1 MNFEPLY
8 ELKNRLENVAVV
20 GINLAKD
27 DFRLKR
33 AVEQV
38 KEYSTVAKVFKQIY
52 DMGNQLISTD
62 DEDKCDIFLD
72 LLALLDAVLCTQ
84 ATTYSGDKPQEI
96 NTIAKSKDFYKEL
109 HYSELSPLIYAFT
122 ENGGGRLFIIQDAID
137 NNSEIFDDF
146 RLKSYMIKGLSDKY
160 SEIVNLVTKQLKK
173 QRKEIIPLLKDGF
186 SPRGG
191 KEMLARLDIISHIA
205 KEDENDFYKYCIENG
220 SKEMKENAISEL
232 KYSQD
237 NIDYIL
243 DLIKTEKGTVKNKAY
258 ISLLWMNDSRAEKE
272 WDKFFKKKPFDN
284 IYSFQFANQQWAI
297 DYLNNFIGVYIEELK
312 NKTLKTAEERREVEN
327 EVAKICSVSFNK
339 EIDKKLDYYR
349 ELYPYNKYEVKRI
362 LSYYIVT
369 QSNKEVTDLIKE
381 LSKKYE
387 GEFLEQEFLIS
398 LLQNKPETTY
408 KNFSKFAG
416 VGKDKEEI
424 KKLFNSLFNDNDKRV
439 SKNKEEVKAREDF
452 RTLFNVILHIYYNE
466 EDKEYILNWQNIND
480 YSNTKIKLSGFDKKW
495 YDTIF
500 ELDNDHYESWNY
512 YSSYNSSIK
521 RLYNPD
527 IKGMKEKY
535 GKFYY
540 NIILS
545 RIPYSEDIEFLNKLE
560 WTDYKNF
567 IKGKIDIEKN
577 PSAFANRVRYVG
589 YVLQDTLMSES
600 DLIEQLEEI
609 MAINKK
615 NPKVPINLC
624 DRWLERLKS
633 GVKVKEL

>member
-52 DMGNQLISTD
+52 DMGSSLISTD
-62 DEDKCDIFLD
+62 DEDKCDLFLD

-84 ATTYSGDKPQEI
+84 ATTYSGDKPQQI
-96 NTIAKSKDFYKEL
+96 KTIAKNKDYYKEL
-109 HYSELSPLIYAFT
+109 HYSELSPLLYALT
-122 ENGGGRLFIIQDAID
+122 ETGSGRYEIIENIIE
-137 NNSEIFDDF
+137 NNSKLLNDF
-146 RLKSYMIKGLSDKY
+146 RVKNYMIHGLSDKY
-160 SEIVNLVTKQLKK
+160 SEISYIITEELKK
-173 QRKEIIPLLKDGF
+173 QGKEVIPLLKDGF
-186 SPRGG
+186 DPQG
-191 KEMLARLDIISHIA
+191 KRDMVLRFDIISTLC
-205 KEDENDFYKYCIENG
+205 KEEENDFYKYCIENG
-220 SKEMKENAISEL
+220 SKEIKEIAIEAL

-243 DLIKTEKGTVKNKAY
+243 DLTKTEKGRLKNKAFEALSY
-258 ISLLWMNDSRAEKE
+258 MNDDRAEKE
-272 WDKFFKKKPFDN
+272 WDKFFKKKPFEN
-284 IYSFQFANQQWAI
+284 ILYLQNTNQQWAI
-297 DYLNNFIGVYIEELK
+297 DYLTNYIEEYVKELK
-312 NKTLKTAEERREVEN
+312 
-327 EVAKICSVSFNK
+327 K
-339 EIDKKLDYYR
+339 EDKKKEVGVEVSSLCMMTFKRRTNKLLSLYK
-349 ELYPYNKYEVKRI
+349 ELYPYNRYEIKRI
-362 LSYYIVT
+362 LSYYIV
-369 QSNKEVTDLIKE
+369 SEVDKEIIDLVKE
-381 LSKKYE
+381 LSEKYE

-398 LLQNKPETTY
+398 LIKDKPETVY
-408 KNFSKFAG
+408 KNFSKYIG
-416 VGKDKEEI
+416 VGKSQKEI
-424 KKLFNSLFNDNDKRV
+424 KDLFSNFFLGKH
-439 SKNKEEVKAREDF
+439 SKTKETARIQEDF
-452 RTLFNVILHIYYNE
+452 RTVFNIIFHIEYKE
-466 EDKEYILNWQNIND
+466 ESKEYILYWQNIDD
-480 YSNTKIKLSGFDKKW
+480 YSVMEVKLSGFDKKW
-495 YDTIF
+495 YDIIF
-500 ELDNDHYESWNY
+500 ELDNDYYENWNS

-545 RIPYSEDIEFLNKLE
+545 RIPYGYDIEFLNKLE
-560 WTDYKNF
+560 WTDYKDF
-567 IKGKIDIEKN
+567 LKGKIDIEKN

-589 YVLQDTLMSES
+589 YILQDTLMSES

>member
-38 KEYSTVAKVFKQIY
+38 KEYSAVAKVFKQIY
-52 DMGNQLISTD
+52 DMGSSLISTD
-62 DEDKCDIFLD
+62 DEDKCDLFLD

-96 NTIAKSKDFYKEL
+96 KTIAKNKDYYKEL
-109 HYSELSPLIYAFT
+109 HYSELSPLLYALT
-122 ENGGGRLFIIQDAID
+122 ETGSGRCEIIENIIE
-137 NNSEIFDDF
+137 NNSKLLNDF
-146 RLKSYMIKGLSDKY
+146 RVKNYMIHGLSDKY
-160 SEIVNLVTKQLKK
+160 SEISYIITEELKK
-173 QRKEIIPLLKDGF
+173 QGKEVIPLLKDGF
-186 SPRGG
+186 DPQG
-191 KEMLARLDIISHIA
+191 KRDMVLRFDIISTLC
-205 KEDENDFYKYCIENG
+205 KEEENDFYKYCIENG
-220 SKEMKENAISEL
+220 SKEIKEIAIEAL

-243 DLIKTEKGTVKNKAY
+243 DLTKTEKGRLKNKAFEALSY
-258 ISLLWMNDSRAEKE
+258 MNDDRAEKE
-272 WDKFFKKKPFDN
+272 WDKFFKKKPFEN
-284 IYSFQFANQQWAI
+284 ILYLQNTNQQWAI
-297 DYLNNFIGVYIEELK
+297 DYLTNYIEEYVKELK
-312 NKTLKTAEERREVEN
+312 
-327 EVAKICSVSFNK
+327 K
-339 EIDKKLDYYR
+339 EDKKKEVGVEVSSLCMMTFKRRTNKLLSLYK
-349 ELYPYNKYEVKRI
+349 ELYPYNRYEIKRI
-362 LSYYIVT
+362 LSYYIV
-369 QSNKEVTDLIKE
+369 SEVDKEIIDLVKE
-381 LSKKYE
+381 LSEKYE

-398 LLQNKPETTY
+398 LIKDKPETVY
-408 KNFSKFAG
+408 KNFSKYIG
-416 VGKDKEEI
+416 VGKSQKEIKDLFSNFFLEKHSKTKETARIQENFRTVFNIIFHIEYKEE
-424 KKLFNSLFNDNDKRV
+424 S
-439 SKNKEEVKAREDF
+439 
-452 RTLFNVILHIYYNE
+452 
-466 EDKEYILNWQNIND
+466 KEYILYWQNIDD
-480 YSNTKIKLSGFDKKW
+480 YSVMEAKLSGFDKKW
-495 YDTIF
+495 YDIIF
-500 ELDNDHYESWNY
+500 ELDNDYYENWNS

-545 RIPYSEDIEFLNKLE
+545 RIPYGYDIEFLNKLE
-560 WTDYKNF
+560 WTDYKDF
-567 IKGKIDIEKN
+567 LKGKIDIEKN

-589 YVLQDTLMSES
+589 YILQDTLMSES

>member
-52 DMGNQLISTD
+52 DMGSSLISTD
-62 DEDKCDIFLD
+62 DEDKCDLFLD

-84 ATTYSGDKPQEI
+84 ATTYSGDKPQQI
-96 NTIAKSKDFYKEL
+96 KTIAKNKDYYKEL
-109 HYSELSPLIYAFT
+109 HYSELSPLLYALT
-122 ENGGGRLFIIQDAID
+122 ETGSGRCEIIENIIE
-137 NNSEIFDDF
+137 NNSKLLNDF
-146 RLKSYMIKGLSDKY
+146 RVKNYMIHGLSDKY
-160 SEIVNLVTKQLKK
+160 SEISYIITEELKK
-173 QRKEIIPLLKDGF
+173 QGKEVIPLLKDGF
-186 SPRGG
+186 DPQG
-191 KEMLARLDIISHIA
+191 KRDMVLRFDIISTLC
-205 KEDENDFYKYCIENG
+205 KEEENDFYKYCIENG
-220 SKEMKENAISEL
+220 SKEIKEIAIEAL

-243 DLIKTEKGTVKNKAY
+243 DLTKTEKGRLKNKAFEALSY
-258 ISLLWMNDSRAEKE
+258 MNDDRAEKE
-272 WDKFFKKKPFDN
+272 WDKFFKKKPFEN
-284 IYSFQFANQQWAI
+284 ILYLQNTNQQWAI
-297 DYLNNFIGVYIEELK
+297 DYLTNYIEEYVEKLK
-312 NKTLKTAEERREVEN
+312 EE
-327 EVAKICSVSFNK
+327 
-339 EIDKKLDYYR
+339 DKKKEVGVEVSSLCMMTFKRRTNKLLSLYK
-349 ELYPYNKYEVKRI
+349 ELYPYNRYEIKRI
-362 LSYYIVT
+362 LSYYIV
-369 QSNKEVTDLIKE
+369 SKVDKEIIDLVKE
-381 LSKKYE
+381 LSEKYE

-398 LLQNKPETTY
+398 LIKDKPETVY
-408 KNFSKFAG
+408 KNFSKYVG
-416 VGKDKEEI
+416 VGKSQKEI
-424 KKLFNSLFNDNDKRV
+424 KDLFSNFFLGKH
-439 SKNKEEVKAREDF
+439 SKTKETARIQEDF
-452 RTLFNVILHIYYNE
+452 RTVFNIIFHIEYKE
-466 EDKEYILNWQNIND
+466 ESKEYILYWQNIDD
-480 YSNTKIKLSGFDKKW
+480 YSVMEVKLSGFDKKW
-495 YDTIF
+495 YDIIF
-500 ELDNDHYESWNY
+500 ELDNDYYENWNS

-527 IKGMKEKY
+527 IKGLKERY
-535 GKFYY
+535 GEFYY
-540 NIILS
+540 NLVLS
-545 RIPYSEDIEFLNKLE
+545 RIPYNEDIEFLNKLG
-560 WTDYKNF
+560 WTDYKDF
-567 IKGKIDIEKN
+567 LKGKIDIEKN

>member
-27 DFRLKR
+27 DFRLQR
-33 AVEQV
+33 AVEQI

-52 DMGNQLISTD
+52 DMGQKLLSD

-84 ATTYSGDKPQEI
+84 ATTYSREKPQEI
-96 NTIAKSKDFYKEL
+96 KSIAKNKDFYKEL

-122 ENGGGRLFIIQDAID
+122 QEGGGRLNVIEDAID

-146 RLKSYMIKGLSDKY
+146 RLKSYMINGLSDKY
-160 SEIVNLVTKQLKK
+160 SEIVDKITRELRK

-186 SPRGG
+186 DPQG
-191 KEMLARLDIISHIA
+191 KREMLARLDIISHIG
-205 KEDENDFYKYCIENG
+205 KENENDFYKYCIENG
-220 SKEMKENAISEL
+220 SKEIKEFAIGAL

-243 DLIKTEKGTVKNKAY
+243 DLTKTEKGKLKNKVFEVLSY
-258 ISLLWMNDSRAEKE
+258 MNDSRAEKE
-272 WDKFFKKKPFDN
+272 WDKFFKKKPLEN
-284 IYSFQFANQQWAI
+284 IEYLRGTDQKWAT

-312 NKTLKTAEERREVEN
+312 NRSLKTAEERRIVEN
-327 EVAKICSVSFNK
+327 EVTRICSVILNK
-339 EIDKKLDYYR
+339 RTDKILSLFKD
-349 ELYPYNKYEVKRI
+349 LYPYNKYEIKKI
-362 LSYYIVT
+362 LSFYIVT
-369 QSNKEVTDLIKE
+369 DLNKELTDLIKE
-381 LSKKYE
+381 LARKYE
-387 GEFLEQEFLIS
+387 EEFLEQEFLIS
-398 LLQNKPETTY
+398 LIKDKPETVY
-408 KNFSKFAG
+408 KNFSKYAG
-416 VGKDKEEI
+416 VGGLEEEI
-424 KKLFNSLFNDNDKRV
+424 KKLFNSLFKDNKI
-439 SKNKEEVKAREDF
+439 SKNKEEAKAQEEF
-452 RTLFNVILHIYYNE
+452 RTLFNVIFHIYYNE
-466 EDKEYILNWQNIND
+466 ESKEYILQW
-480 YSNTKIKLSGFDKKW
+480 SNMITYNSIQIKLSGFDKRW
-495 YDTIF
+495 YDVIF
-500 ELDNDHYESWNY
+500 ELDDDYYEKWNY
-512 YSSYNSSIK
+512 YSSYNTSIK

-535 GKFYY
+535 GAFYY

-545 RIPYSEDIEFLNKLE
+545 RIPYNEDIEFLNKLG
-560 WTDYKNF
+560 WTDYKDF
-567 IKGKIDIEKN
+567 LKGKIDIEKN

-589 YVLQDTLMSES
+589 YILQDTLMSES

-615 NPKVPINLC
+615 NQKIPVNLC

>member
-52 DMGNQLISTD
+52 DMGSSLISTD
-62 DEDKCDIFLD
+62 DEDKCDLFLD

-84 ATTYSGDKPQEI
+84 ATTYSGDKPQQI
-96 NTIAKSKDFYKEL
+96 KTIAKNKDYYKEL
-109 HYSELSPLIYAFT
+109 HYSELSPLLYALT
-122 ENGGGRLFIIQDAID
+122 ETGSGRCEIIENIIE
-137 NNSEIFDDF
+137 NNSKLLNDF
-146 RLKSYMIKGLSDKY
+146 RVKNYMIHGLSDKY
-160 SEIVNLVTKQLKK
+160 SEISYIITEELKK
-173 QRKEIIPLLKDGF
+173 QGKEVIPLLKDGF
-186 SPRGG
+186 DPQG
-191 KEMLARLDIISHIA
+191 KRDMVLRFDIISTLC
-205 KEDENDFYKYCIENG
+205 KEEENDFYKYCIENG
-220 SKEMKENAISEL
+220 SKEIKEIAIEAL

-243 DLIKTEKGTVKNKAY
+243 DLTKTEKGRLKNKAFEALSY
-258 ISLLWMNDSRAEKE
+258 MNDDRAEKE
-272 WDKFFKKKPFDN
+272 WDKFFKKKPFEN
-284 IYSFQFANQQWAI
+284 ILYLQNTNQQWAI
-297 DYLNNFIGVYIEELK
+297 DYLTNYIEEYVKELK
-312 NKTLKTAEERREVEN
+312 
-327 EVAKICSVSFNK
+327 K
-339 EIDKKLDYYR
+339 EDKKKEVGVEVSSLCMMTFKRRTNKLLSLYK
-349 ELYPYNKYEVKRI
+349 ELYPYNRYEIKRI
-362 LSYYIVT
+362 LSYYIV
-369 QSNKEVTDLIKE
+369 SKVDKEIIDLVKE
-381 LSKKYE
+381 LSEKYE

-398 LLQNKPETTY
+398 LIKDKPETVY
-408 KNFSKFAG
+408 KNFSKYIG
-416 VGKDKEEI
+416 VGKSQKEI
-424 KKLFNSLFNDNDKRV
+424 KDLFSNFFLGKH
-439 SKNKEEVKAREDF
+439 SKTKETARIQEDF
-452 RTLFNVILHIYYNE
+452 RTVFNIIFHIEYKE
-466 EDKEYILNWQNIND
+466 ESKEYILYWQNIDD
-480 YSNTKIKLSGFDKKW
+480 YSVMEVKLSGFDKKW
-495 YDTIF
+495 YDIIF
-500 ELDNDHYESWNY
+500 ELDNDYYENWNS

-527 IKGMKEKY
+527 IKGLKERY
-535 GKFYY
+535 GEFYY
-540 NIILS
+540 NLVLS
-545 RIPYSEDIEFLNKLE
+545 RIPYNEDIEFLNKLG
-560 WTDYKNF
+560 WTDYKDF
-567 IKGKIDIEKN
+567 LKGKIDIEKN

>member
-20 GINLAKD
+20 GINLVKD

-52 DMGNQLISTD
+52 DMGSSLISTD
-62 DEDKCDIFLD
+62 DEDKCDLFLD

-84 ATTYSGDKPQEI
+84 TTTYSGDKPQQI
-96 NTIAKSKDFYKEL
+96 KTIAKNKDYYKEL
-109 HYSELSPLIYAFT
+109 HYSELSPLLYALT
-122 ENGGGRLFIIQDAID
+122 ETGSGRYEIIENIIE
-137 NNSEIFDDF
+137 NNSKLLNDF
-146 RLKSYMIKGLSDKY
+146 RVKNYMIHGLSDKY
-160 SEIVNLVTKQLKK
+160 SEISYIITEELKK
-173 QRKEIIPLLKDGF
+173 QGKEVIPLLKDGF
-186 SPRGG
+186 DPQG
-191 KEMLARLDIISHIA
+191 KRDMVLRFDIISTLC
-205 KEDENDFYKYCIENG
+205 KEEENDFYKYCIENG
-220 SKEMKENAISEL
+220 SKEIKEIAIEAL

-243 DLIKTEKGTVKNKAY
+243 DLTKTEKGRLKNKAFEALSY
-258 ISLLWMNDSRAEKE
+258 MNDDRAEKE
-272 WDKFFKKKPFDN
+272 WDKFFKKKPFEN
-284 IYSFQFANQQWAI
+284 ILYLQNTNQQWAI
-297 DYLNNFIGVYIEELK
+297 DYLTNYIEEYVKELK
-312 NKTLKTAEERREVEN
+312 
-327 EVAKICSVSFNK
+327 K
-339 EIDKKLDYYR
+339 EDKKKEVGVEVSSLCMMTFKRRTNKLLSLYK
-349 ELYPYNKYEVKRI
+349 ELYPYNRYEIKRI
-362 LSYYIVT
+362 LSYYIV
-369 QSNKEVTDLIKE
+369 SEVDKEIIDLVKE
-381 LSKKYE
+381 LSEKYE

-398 LLQNKPETTY
+398 LIKDKPETVY
-408 KNFSKFAG
+408 KNFSKYIG
-416 VGKDKEEI
+416 VGKSQKEI
-424 KKLFNSLFNDNDKRV
+424 KDLFSNFFLGKH
-439 SKNKEEVKAREDF
+439 SKTKETARIQEDF
-452 RTLFNVILHIYYNE
+452 RTVFNIIFHIYYNE
-466 EDKEYILNWQNIND
+466 ESKEYILYWQNIDD
-480 YSNTKIKLSGFDKKW
+480 YSVMEVKLSGFDKKW
-495 YDTIF
+495 YDIIF
-500 ELDNDHYESWNY
+500 ELDNDYYENWNS

-545 RIPYSEDIEFLNKLE
+545 RIPYGYDIEFLNKLD
-560 WTDYKNF
+560 WTDYKDF
-567 IKGKIDIEKN
+567 LKGKIDIEKN

>member
-20 GINLAKD
+20 GINLVKD

-52 DMGNQLISTD
+52 DMGSSLISTD
-62 DEDKCDIFLD
+62 DEDKCDLFLD

-84 ATTYSGDKPQEI
+84 AITYSGDKPQQI
-96 NTIAKSKDFYKEL
+96 KTIAKNKDYYKEL
-109 HYSELSPLIYAFT
+109 HYSELSPLLYALT
-122 ENGGGRLFIIQDAID
+122 ETGSGRCEIIENIIE
-137 NNSEIFDDF
+137 NNSKLLNDF
-146 RLKSYMIKGLSDKY
+146 RVKNYMIHGLSDKY
-160 SEIVNLVTKQLKK
+160 SEISYIITEELKK
-173 QRKEIIPLLKDGF
+173 QGKEVIPLLKDGF
-186 SPRGG
+186 DPQG
-191 KEMLARLDIISHIA
+191 KRDMVLRFDIISTLC
-205 KEDENDFYKYCIENG
+205 KEEENDFYKYCIENG
-220 SKEMKENAISEL
+220 SKEIREIAIGAL

-243 DLIKTEKGTVKNKAY
+243 DLTKTEKGRLKNKAFEALSY
-258 ISLLWMNDSRAEKE
+258 MSDDRAAKE
-272 WDKFFKKKPFDN
+272 WDKFFKKKPFEN
-284 IYSFQFANQQWAI
+284 ILYLQNTNQQWAI
-297 DYLNNFIGVYIEELK
+297 DYLTNYIEDYVEKLK
-312 NKTLKTAEERREVEN
+312 EEDTKKEVGV
-327 EVAKICSVSFNK
+327 EVSSLCMMTF
-339 EIDKKLDYYR
+339 KKRTTKLLSLYK
-349 ELYPYNKYEVKRI
+349 ELYPYNRYEIKRI
-362 LSYYIVT
+362 LDYYIV
-369 QSNKEVTDLIKE
+369 SKLDKEIIDLVKE
-381 LSKKYE
+381 LSEKYE
-387 GEFLEQEFLIS
+387 GELLQEEFLIS
-398 LLQNKPETTY
+398 LIKDKAETVY
-408 KNFSKFAG
+408 KNFSKYIG
-416 VGKDKEEI
+416 VGKSQKEI
-424 KKLFNSLFNDNDKRV
+424 KDLFSNFFLGKH
-439 SKNKEEVKAREDF
+439 SKTKETARIQEDF
-452 RTLFNVILHIYYNE
+452 RTVFNIIFHIEYKE
-466 EDKEYILNWQNIND
+466 ESKEYILYWQNIDD
-480 YSNTKIKLSGFDKKW
+480 YSVMEVKLSGFDKKW
-495 YDTIF
+495 YDIIF
-500 ELDNDHYESWNY
+500 EIDNDNYENWNS

-545 RIPYSEDIEFLNKLE
+545 RIPYGYDIEFLNKLE
-560 WTDYKNF
+560 WTDYKDF
-567 IKGKIDIEKN
+567 LKGKIDIEKN

-633 GVKVKEL
+633 GVKVKELKTVKKII

>member
-20 GINLAKD
+20 GINLVKD

-52 DMGNQLISTD
+52 DMGSSLISTD
-62 DEDKCDIFLD
+62 DEDKCDLFLD

-84 ATTYSGDKPQEI
+84 ATTYSGDKPQQI
-96 NTIAKSKDFYKEL
+96 KTIAKNKDYYKEL
-109 HYSELSPLIYAFT
+109 HYSELSPLLYALT
-122 ENGGGRLFIIQDAID
+122 ETGSGRYEIIENIIE
-137 NNSEIFDDF
+137 NNSKLLNDF
-146 RLKSYMIKGLSDKY
+146 RVKNYMIHGLSDKY
-160 SEIVNLVTKQLKK
+160 SEISYIITEELKK
-173 QRKEIIPLLKDGF
+173 QGKEVIPLLKDGF
-186 SPRGG
+186 DPQG
-191 KEMLARLDIISHIA
+191 KRDMVLRFDIISTLC
-205 KEDENDFYKYCIENG
+205 KEEENDFYKYCIENG
-220 SKEMKENAISEL
+220 SKEIKEIAIEAL

-243 DLIKTEKGTVKNKAY
+243 DLTKTEKGRLKNKAFEALSY
-258 ISLLWMNDSRAEKE
+258 MNDDRAEKE
-272 WDKFFKKKPFDN
+272 WDKFFKKKPFEN
-284 IYSFQFANQQWAI
+284 ILYLQNTNQQWAI
-297 DYLNNFIGVYIEELK
+297 DYLTNYIEEYVKELK
-312 NKTLKTAEERREVEN
+312 
-327 EVAKICSVSFNK
+327 K
-339 EIDKKLDYYR
+339 EDKKKEVGVEVSSLCMMTFKRRTNKLLSLYK
-349 ELYPYNKYEVKRI
+349 ELYPYNRYEIKRI
-362 LSYYIVT
+362 LSYYIV
-369 QSNKEVTDLIKE
+369 SEVDKEIIDLVKE
-381 LSKKYE
+381 LSEKYE

-398 LLQNKPETTY
+398 LIKDKPETVY
-408 KNFSKFAG
+408 KNFSKYIG
-416 VGKDKEEI
+416 VGKSQKEI
-424 KKLFNSLFNDNDKRV
+424 KDLFSNFFLGKH
-439 SKNKEEVKAREDF
+439 SKIKESARIQEDF
-452 RTLFNVILHIYYNE
+452 RTVFNIIFHIEYKE
-466 EDKEYILNWQNIND
+466 ESKEYILYWQNIDD
-480 YSNTKIKLSGFDKKW
+480 YSVMEVKLSGFDKKW
-495 YDTIF
+495 YDIIF
-500 ELDNDHYESWNY
+500 ELDNDYYENWNS

-545 RIPYSEDIEFLNKLE
+545 RIPYGYDIEFLNKLE
-560 WTDYKNF
+560 WTDYKDF
-567 IKGKIDIEKN
+567 LKGKIDIEKN

-589 YVLQDTLMSES
+589 YILQDTLMSES

>member
-8 ELKNRLENVAVV
+8 ELKNRLENIAVV

-27 DFRLKR
+27 DFRLQR

-52 DMGNQLISTD
+52 DMGNSLISTD

-84 ATTYSGDKPQEI
+84 ATTYSGEKPQEI
-96 NTIAKSKDFYKEL
+96 KTIAKSKDFYKEL

-122 ENGGGRLFIIQDAID
+122 QEGGGRLNVIEDAID

-146 RLKSYMIKGLSDKY
+146 RLKSYMINGLSDKY
-160 SEIVNLVTKQLKK
+160 SEIVDRITRELRK

-186 SPRGG
+186 DPQG
-191 KEMLARLDIISHIA
+191 KREMLARLDIISHIG
-205 KEDENDFYKYCIENG
+205 KENENDFYKYCIENG
-220 SKEMKENAISEL
+220 NKDIKEMAIGAL

-243 DLIKTEKGTVKNKAY
+243 DLTKTEKGKLKNKVFEVLSY
-258 ISLLWMNDSRAEKE
+258 MNDSRAEKE
-272 WDKFFKKKPFDN
+272 WDKFFKKKPLEN
-284 IYSFQFANQQWAI
+284 IEYLRWTDQKWAT

-312 NKTLKTAEERREVEN
+312 NRSLKTAEERRIVEN
-327 EVAKICSVSFNK
+327 EVTRICSVILNK
-339 EIDKKLDYYR
+339 RTDKILSLFKD
-349 ELYPYNKYEVKRI
+349 LYPYNKYEIKKI
-362 LSYYIVT
+362 LSFYIVT
-369 QSNKEVTDLIKE
+369 DLNKELTDLIKE
-381 LSKKYE
+381 LARKYE

-398 LLQNKPETTY
+398 LIKDKPETVY
-408 KNFSKFAG
+408 KNFSKYAG
-416 VGKDKEEI
+416 VGGLEEEI
-424 KKLFNSLFNDNDKRV
+424 KKLFNSLFKDNKI
-439 SKNKEEVKAREDF
+439 SKNKEEAKAQEEF
-452 RTLFNVILHIYYNE
+452 RTLFNVIFHIYYNE
-466 EDKEYILNWQNIND
+466 ESKEYILQW
-480 YSNTKIKLSGFDKKW
+480 SNMITYNSIQIKLSGFDKRW
-495 YDTIF
+495 YDVIF
-500 ELDNDHYESWNY
+500 ELDDDYYEKWNY
-512 YSSYNSSIK
+512 YSSYNTSIK

-535 GKFYY
+535 GAFYY
-540 NIILS
+540 NIVLS
-545 RIPYSEDIEFLNKLE
+545 RIPYNEDIEFLNKLG
-560 WTDYKNF
+560 WTDYKDF
-567 IKGKIDIEKN
+567 LKGKIDIEKN
-577 PSAFANRVRYVG
+577 PSAFANRIRYVG
-589 YVLQDTLMSES
+589 YILQNTLMSES

-615 NPKVPINLC
+615 NQKIPVNLC

>member
-20 GINLAKD
+20 GINLVKD

-52 DMGNQLISTD
+52 DMGSSLISTD
-62 DEDKCDIFLD
+62 DEDKCDLFLD

-84 ATTYSGDKPQEI
+84 TTTYSGDKPQEI
-96 NTIAKSKDFYKEL
+96 KTIAKNKDYYKEL
-109 HYSELSPLIYAFT
+109 HYSELSPLLYALT
-122 ENGGGRLFIIQDAID
+122 ETGSGRCEIIENIIE
-137 NNSEIFDDF
+137 NNSKLLNDF
-146 RLKSYMIKGLSDKY
+146 RVKNYMIHGLSDKY
-160 SEIVNLVTKQLKK
+160 SEISYIITEELKK
-173 QRKEIIPLLKDGF
+173 QGKEVIPLLKDGF
-186 SPRGG
+186 DPQG
-191 KEMLARLDIISHIA
+191 KRDMVLRFDIISTLC
-205 KEDENDFYKYCIENG
+205 KEEENDFYKYCIENG
-220 SKEMKENAISEL
+220 SKEIKEIAIEAL
-232 KYSQD
+232 KYNQD

-243 DLIKTEKGTVKNKAY
+243 DLTKTEKGRLKNKAFEALSY
-258 ISLLWMNDSRAEKE
+258 MNDDRAEKE
-272 WDKFFKKKPFDN
+272 WDKFFKKKPFEN
-284 IYSFQFANQQWAI
+284 ILYLQNTNQQWAI
-297 DYLNNFIGVYIEELK
+297 DYLTNYIEEYVKELK
-312 NKTLKTAEERREVEN
+312 
-327 EVAKICSVSFNK
+327 K
-339 EIDKKLDYYR
+339 EDKKKEVGVEVSSLCMMTFKRRTNKLLSLYK
-349 ELYPYNKYEVKRI
+349 ELYPYNRYEIKRI
-362 LSYYIVT
+362 LSYYIV
-369 QSNKEVTDLIKE
+369 SKVDKEIIDLVKE
-381 LSKKYE
+381 LSEKYE

-398 LLQNKPETTY
+398 LIKDKPETVY
-408 KNFSKFAG
+408 KNFSKYIG
-416 VGKDKEEI
+416 VGKSQKEI
-424 KKLFNSLFNDNDKRV
+424 KDLFSNFFLGKH
-439 SKNKEEVKAREDF
+439 SKTKETARIQEDF
-452 RTLFNVILHIYYNE
+452 RTVFNIIFHIEYKE
-466 EDKEYILNWQNIND
+466 ESKEYILYWQNIDD
-480 YSNTKIKLSGFDKKW
+480 YSVMEVKLSGFDKKW
-495 YDTIF
+495 YDIIF
-500 ELDNDHYESWNY
+500 ELDNDYYENWNS

-545 RIPYSEDIEFLNKLE
+545 RIPYNEDIEFLNKLG
-560 WTDYKNF
+560 WTNYKDF
-567 IKGKIDIEKN
+567 LKGKIDVEKN

-589 YVLQDTLMSES
+589 YILQDTLMSES

>member
-27 DFRLKR
+27 DFRLQR

-52 DMGNQLISTD
+52 DMGNSLISTD

-84 ATTYSGDKPQEI
+84 ATTYSREKPQEI
-96 NTIAKSKDFYKEL
+96 KSIAKNKDFYKEL

-122 ENGGGRLFIIQDAID
+122 QEGGGRLNVIEDAID

-146 RLKSYMIKGLSDKY
+146 RLKSHMINGLSDKY
-160 SEIVNLVTKQLKK
+160 SEIVDRITRELRK

-186 SPRGG
+186 DPQG
-191 KEMLARLDIISHIA
+191 KREMLARLDIISHIG
-205 KEDENDFYKYCIENG
+205 KENENDFYKYCIENG
-220 SKEMKENAISEL
+220 SKEIKEFAIGAL

-243 DLIKTEKGTVKNKAY
+243 DLTKTEKGKLKNKAFEVLSY
-258 ISLLWMNDSRAEKE
+258 MNDSRAEKE
-272 WDKFFKKKPFDN
+272 WDKFFKKKPLEN
-284 IYSFQFANQQWAI
+284 IEYLRGTDQQWAT

-312 NKTLKTAEERREVEN
+312 NRSLKTAEERRIVEN
-327 EVAKICSVSFNK
+327 EVTRICSVILNK
-339 EIDKKLDYYR
+339 RTDKILSLFKD
-349 ELYPYNKYEVKRI
+349 LYPYNKYEIKKI
-362 LSYYIVT
+362 LSFYIVT
-369 QSNKEVTDLIKE
+369 DLNKELTDLIKE
-381 LSKKYE
+381 LARKYE

-398 LLQNKPETTY
+398 LIKDKPETVY
-408 KNFSKFAG
+408 KNFSKYAG
-416 VGKDKEEI
+416 VGGLEEEI
-424 KKLFNSLFNDNDKRV
+424 KKLFNSLFKDNKI
-439 SKNKEEVKAREDF
+439 SKNKEEAKAQEEF
-452 RTLFNVILHIYYNE
+452 RTLFNVIFHIYYNE
-466 EDKEYILNWQNIND
+466 ESKEYILQW
-480 YSNTKIKLSGFDKKW
+480 SNMITYNSIQIKLSGFDKRW
-495 YDTIF
+495 YNVIF
-500 ELDNDHYESWNY
+500 ELDDDYYEKWNY
-512 YSSYNSSIK
+512 YSSYNTSIK

-535 GKFYY
+535 GAFYY
-540 NIILS
+540 NIVLS
-545 RIPYSEDIEFLNKLE
+545 RIPYSEDIEFLNKLG
-560 WTDYKNF
+560 WTDYIDF
-567 IKGKIDIEKN
+567 LKGKIDIEKN
-577 PSAFANRVRYVG
+577 PSAFANRIRYVG
-589 YVLQDTLMSES
+589 YILQNTLMSES

-615 NPKVPINLC
+615 NQKIPVNLC

>member
-52 DMGNQLISTD
+52 DMGSSLISTD
-62 DEDKCDIFLD
+62 DEDKCDLFLD

-84 ATTYSGDKPQEI
+84 ATTYSGDKPQQI
-96 NTIAKSKDFYKEL
+96 KTIAKNKDYYKEL
-109 HYSELSPLIYAFT
+109 HYSELSPLLYALT
-122 ENGGGRLFIIQDAID
+122 ETGSGRYEIIENIIE
-137 NNSEIFDDF
+137 NNSKLLNDF
-146 RLKSYMIKGLSDKY
+146 RVKNYMIHGLSDKY
-160 SEIVNLVTKQLKK
+160 SEISYIITEELKK
-173 QRKEIIPLLKDGF
+173 QGKEVIPLLKDGF
-186 SPRGG
+186 DPQG
-191 KEMLARLDIISHIA
+191 KRDMVLRFDIISTLC
-205 KEDENDFYKYCIENG
+205 KEEENDFYKYCIENG
-220 SKEMKENAISEL
+220 SKEIKEIAIEAL

-243 DLIKTEKGTVKNKAY
+243 DLTKTEKGRLKNKAFEALSY
-258 ISLLWMNDSRAEKE
+258 MNDDRAEKE
-272 WDKFFKKKPFDN
+272 WDKFFKKKPFEN
-284 IYSFQFANQQWAI
+284 ILYLQNTNQQWAI
-297 DYLNNFIGVYIEELK
+297 DYLTNYIEEYVEKLK
-312 NKTLKTAEERREVEN
+312 EE
-327 EVAKICSVSFNK
+327 
-339 EIDKKLDYYR
+339 DKKKEVGVEVSSLCMMTFKRRTNKLLSLYK
-349 ELYPYNKYEVKRI
+349 ELYPYNRYEIKRI
-362 LSYYIVT
+362 LSYYIV
-369 QSNKEVTDLIKE
+369 SEVDKEIIDLVKE
-381 LSKKYE
+381 LSEKYE

-398 LLQNKPETTY
+398 LIKDKPETVY
-408 KNFSKFAG
+408 KNFSKYIG
-416 VGKDKEEI
+416 IGKSQKEI
-424 KKLFNSLFNDNDKRV
+424 KDLFSNFFLGKH
-439 SKNKEEVKAREDF
+439 SKTKETARIQEDF
-452 RTLFNVILHIYYNE
+452 RTVFNIIFHIEYKE
-466 EDKEYILNWQNIND
+466 ESKEYILYWQNIDD
-480 YSNTKIKLSGFDKKW
+480 YSVMEVKLSGFDKKW
-495 YDTIF
+495 YDIIF
-500 ELDNDHYESWNY
+500 ELDNDYYENWNS

-527 IKGMKEKY
+527 IKGLKERY
-535 GKFYY
+535 GEFYY
-540 NIILS
+540 NLVLS
-545 RIPYSEDIEFLNKLE
+545 RIPYNEDIEFLNKLG
-560 WTDYKNF
+560 WTDYKDF
-567 IKGKIDIEKN
+567 LKGKIDIEKN

>member
-27 DFRLKR
+27 DFRLQR

-52 DMGNQLISTD
+52 DMGQKLISTD
-62 DEDKCDIFLD
+62 AEDKCDIFLD

-84 ATTYSGDKPQEI
+84 ATTYSREKPQEI
-96 NTIAKSKDFYKEL
+96 KSIAKNKDFYKEL

-122 ENGGGRLFIIQDAID
+122 QEGGGRLNVIEDAID

-146 RLKSYMIKGLSDKY
+146 RLKSYMINGLSDKY
-160 SEIVNLVTKQLKK
+160 SEIVDRITRELRK

-186 SPRGG
+186 DPQG
-191 KEMLARLDIISHIA
+191 KREMLARLDIISHIG
-205 KEDENDFYKYCIENG
+205 KENENDFYKYCIENG
-220 SKEMKENAISEL
+220 SKEIKEFAIGAL

-243 DLIKTEKGTVKNKAY
+243 DLTKIEKGKLKNKAFEVLSY
-258 ISLLWMNDSRAEKE
+258 MSDSRAEKE
-272 WDKFFKKKPFDN
+272 WDKFFKKKPLEN
-284 IYSFQFANQQWAI
+284 IEYLRGTDQKWAT

-312 NKTLKTAEERREVEN
+312 NRSFKTAEERRIVEN
-327 EVAKICSVSFNK
+327 EVTRICSVILNK
-339 EIDKKLDYYR
+339 RTDKILSLFKD
-349 ELYPYNKYEVKRI
+349 LYPYNKYEIKKI

-369 QSNKEVTDLIKE
+369 DLNKELTDLIKE
-381 LSKKYE
+381 LARKYE

-398 LLQNKPETTY
+398 LLQNKPETVY
-408 KNFSKFAG
+408 KNFSKYAG
-416 VGKDKEEI
+416 IGGLEEEI
-424 KKLFNSLFNDNDKRV
+424 KKLFNSLFKDNKI
-439 SKNKEEVKAREDF
+439 SKNKEEAKAQEEF
-452 RTLFNVILHIYYNE
+452 RTLFNVIFHIYYNE
-466 EDKEYILNWQNIND
+466 ESKEYILQW
-480 YSNTKIKLSGFDKKW
+480 SNMITYNSIQIKLSGFDKRW
-495 YDTIF
+495 YDVIF
-500 ELDNDHYESWNY
+500 ELDDDYYEKWNY
-512 YSSYNSSIK
+512 YSSYNTSIK

-535 GKFYY
+535 GAFYY

-545 RIPYSEDIEFLNKLE
+545 RIPYNEDIEFLNKLG
-560 WTDYKNF
+560 WTDYKDF
-567 IKGKIDIEKN
+567 LKGKIDIEKN

-589 YVLQDTLMSES
+589 YILQDTLMSES

-615 NPKVPINLC
+615 NQKIPVNLC

>member
-27 DFRLKR
+27 DFRLQR

-52 DMGNQLISTD
+52 DMGNSLISTD

-84 ATTYSGDKPQEI
+84 ATTYSREKPQEI
-96 NTIAKSKDFYKEL
+96 KSIAKNKDFYKEL

-122 ENGGGRLFIIQDAID
+122 QEGGGRLNVIEDAID

-146 RLKSYMIKGLSDKY
+146 RLKSYMINGLSDKY
-160 SEIVNLVTKQLKK
+160 SEIVDRITRELRK

-186 SPRGG
+186 DPQG
-191 KEMLARLDIISHIA
+191 KREMLARLDIISHIG
-205 KEDENDFYKYCIENG
+205 KENENDFYKYCIENG
-220 SKEMKENAISEL
+220 SKEIKEFAIGAL

-243 DLIKTEKGTVKNKAY
+243 DLTKTEKGKLKNKAFEVLSY
-258 ISLLWMNDSRAEKE
+258 MNDRRAEKE
-272 WDKFFKKKPFDN
+272 WDKFFKKKPLEN
-284 IYSFQFANQQWAI
+284 IEYLRGTDQQWAT

-312 NKTLKTAEERREVEN
+312 NRSLKTAEERRIVEN
-327 EVAKICSVSFNK
+327 EVTRICSVILNK
-339 EIDKKLDYYR
+339 RTDKILSLFKD
-349 ELYPYNKYEVKRI
+349 LYPYNKYEIKKI
-362 LSYYIVT
+362 LSFYIVT
-369 QSNKEVTDLIKE
+369 DLNKELTDLIKE
-381 LSKKYE
+381 LARKYE

-398 LLQNKPETTY
+398 LIKDKPETVY
-408 KNFSKFAG
+408 KNFSKYAG
-416 VGKDKEEI
+416 VGGLEEEI
-424 KKLFNSLFNDNDKRV
+424 KKLFNSLFKDNKI
-439 SKNKEEVKAREDF
+439 SKNKEEAKAQEEF
-452 RTLFNVILHIYYNE
+452 RTLFNIIFHIYYNE
-466 EDKEYILNWQNIND
+466 ESKEYILQW
-480 YSNTKIKLSGFDKKW
+480 SNMITYNSIQIKLSGFDKRW
-495 YDTIF
+495 YNVIF
-500 ELDNDHYESWNY
+500 ELDDDYYEKWNY
-512 YSSYNSSIK
+512 YSSYNTSIK

-535 GKFYY
+535 GAFYY
-540 NIILS
+540 NIVLS
-545 RIPYSEDIEFLNKLE
+545 RIPYSEDIEFLNKLG
-560 WTDYKNF
+560 WTDYIDF
-567 IKGKIDIEKN
+567 LKGKIDIEKN
-577 PSAFANRVRYVG
+577 PSAFANRIRYVG
-589 YVLQDTLMSES
+589 YILQNTLMSES

-615 NPKVPINLC
+615 NQKIPVNLC

>member
-27 DFRLKR
+27 DFRLQR
-33 AVEQV
+33 AVEQI

-52 DMGNQLISTD
+52 DMGNSLISTD

-84 ATTYSGDKPQEI
+84 ATTYSREKPQEI
-96 NTIAKSKDFYKEL
+96 KSIAKNKDFYKEL

-122 ENGGGRLFIIQDAID
+122 QEGGGRLNVIEDAID
-137 NNSEIFDDF
+137 NNSEIFGDF
-146 RLKSYMIKGLSDKY
+146 RLKSYMINGLSDKY
-160 SEIVNLVTKQLKK
+160 SEIVDRITRELRK

-186 SPRGG
+186 DPQG
-191 KEMLARLDIISHIA
+191 KREMLARLDIISHIG
-205 KEDENDFYKYCIENG
+205 KENENDFYKYCIENG
-220 SKEMKENAISEL
+220 SKEIKEFAIGAL

-243 DLIKTEKGTVKNKAY
+243 DLTKTEKGKLKNKVFEVLSY
-258 ISLLWMNDSRAEKE
+258 MNDSRAEKE
-272 WDKFFKKKPFDN
+272 WDKFFKKKPLEN
-284 IYSFQFANQQWAI
+284 IEYLRGTDQKWAT

-312 NKTLKTAEERREVEN
+312 NRSLKTAEERRIVEN
-327 EVAKICSVSFNK
+327 EVTRICSVILNK
-339 EIDKKLDYYR
+339 RTDKILSLFKD
-349 ELYPYNKYEVKRI
+349 LYPYNKYEIKKI
-362 LSYYIVT
+362 LSFYIVT
-369 QSNKEVTDLIKE
+369 DLNKELTDLIKE
-381 LSKKYE
+381 LARKYE

-398 LLQNKPETTY
+398 LIKDKPETVY
-408 KNFSKFAG
+408 KNFSKYAG
-416 VGKDKEEI
+416 VGGLEEEI
-424 KKLFNSLFNDNDKRV
+424 KKLFNSLFKDNKI
-439 SKNKEEVKAREDF
+439 SKNKEEAKAQEEF
-452 RTLFNVILHIYYNE
+452 RTLFNIIFHIYYNE
-466 EDKEYILNWQNIND
+466 ESKEYILQW
-480 YSNTKIKLSGFDKKW
+480 SNMITYNSIQIKLSGFDKRW
-495 YDTIF
+495 YDVIF
-500 ELDNDHYESWNY
+500 ELDDDYYEKWNY
-512 YSSYNSSIK
+512 YSSYNTSIK

-535 GKFYY
+535 GAFYY

-545 RIPYSEDIEFLNKLE
+545 RIPYNEDIEFLNKLG
-560 WTDYKNF
+560 WTDYKDF
-567 IKGKIDIEKN
+567 LKGKIDIEKN

-615 NPKVPINLC
+615 NQKIPVNLC

>member
-20 GINLAKD
+20 GINLVKD

-52 DMGNQLISTD
+52 DMGSSLISTD
-62 DEDKCDIFLD
+62 NEDKCDLFLD

-84 ATTYSGDKPQEI
+84 ATTYSGAKPQEI
-96 NTIAKSKDFYKEL
+96 KTITKNKDFYKEL
-109 HYSELSPLIYAFT
+109 HYSELSPLVYALT
-122 ENGGGRLFIIQDAID
+122 ETGSGRYEIIENIIE
-137 NNSEIFDDF
+137 NNSKLLNDF
-146 RLKSYMIKGLSDKY
+146 RVKNYMIHGLSDKY
-160 SEIVNLVTKQLKK
+160 SEISYIITEELKK
-173 QRKEIIPLLKDGF
+173 QGKEVIPLLKDGF
-186 SPRGG
+186 DPQG
-191 KEMLARLDIISHIA
+191 KRDMVLRFDIISTLC
-205 KEDENDFYKYCIENG
+205 KEEENDFYKYCIENG
-220 SKEMKENAISEL
+220 SKEIKEIAIEAL

-243 DLIKTEKGTVKNKAY
+243 DLTKTEKGKLKNKAFEALSY
-258 ISLLWMNDSRAEKE
+258 MNDDRAEKE
-272 WDKFFKKKPFDN
+272 WDKFFKKKPFEN
-284 IYSFQFANQQWAI
+284 ILYLQNTNQQWAI
-297 DYLNNFIGVYIEELK
+297 DYLTNYIEEYVKELK
-312 NKTLKTAEERREVEN
+312 
-327 EVAKICSVSFNK
+327 K
-339 EIDKKLDYYR
+339 EDKKKEVGVEVSSLCMMTFKRRTNKLLSLYK
-349 ELYPYNKYEVKRI
+349 ELYPYNRYEIKRI
-362 LSYYIVT
+362 LSYYIV
-369 QSNKEVTDLIKE
+369 SEVDKEIIDLVKE
-381 LSKKYE
+381 LSEKYE

-398 LLQNKPETTY
+398 LIKDKPETVY
-408 KNFSKFAG
+408 KNFSKYIG
-416 VGKDKEEI
+416 VGKSQKEI
-424 KKLFNSLFNDNDKRV
+424 KDLFSNFFLGKH
-439 SKNKEEVKAREDF
+439 SKTKESARIQEDF
-452 RTLFNVILHIYYNE
+452 RTVFNIIFHIEYKE
-466 EDKEYILNWQNIND
+466 ESKEYILYWQNIDD
-480 YSNTKIKLSGFDKKW
+480 YSVMEVKLSGFDKKW
-495 YDTIF
+495 YDIIF
-500 ELDNDHYESWNY
+500 ELDNDYYENWNS

-545 RIPYSEDIEFLNKLE
+545 RIPYGYDIEFLNKLE
-560 WTDYKNF
+560 WTDYKDF
-567 IKGKIDIEKN
+567 LKGKIDIEKN

-589 YVLQDTLMSES
+589 YILQDTLMSES

-624 DRWLERLKS
+624 DRWLERLKN

>member
-52 DMGNQLISTD
+52 DMGNELISTNN
-62 DEDKCDIFLD
+62 EDKCDLFLD

-84 ATTYSGDKPQEI
+84 ATTYSGEKPQEI
-96 NTIAKSKDFYKEL
+96 KTIAKTKDFYKEL

-122 ENGGGRLFIIQDAID
+122 ENGGGRLNIIADAID

-146 RLKSYMIKGLSDKY
+146 RLKSYIIKGLSDKY
-160 SEIVNLVTKQLKK
+160 SEIVNLATKQLKK

-339 EIDKKLDYYR
+339 EINKNLDYYR

-369 QSNKEVTDLIKE
+369 QPNKEVTDLIKE

-416 VGKDKEEI
+416 VGKDEKGI
-424 KKLFNSLFNDNDKRV
+424 KKLFNSLFNDNDKKV

-452 RTLFNVILHIYYNE
+452 RTLFNVIFHIYYNE
-466 EDKEYILNWQNIND
+466 ENKEYILNWQNIND

-495 YDTIF
+495 YDIIF

-512 YSSYNSSIK
+512 YSSYNTGIK

-545 RIPYSEDIEFLNKLE
+545 RIPYNEDIEFLNKLG

>member
-52 DMGNQLISTD
+52 DMGSSLISTD
-62 DEDKCDIFLD
+62 DEDKCDLFLD

-84 ATTYSGDKPQEI
+84 ATTYSGDKPQQI
-96 NTIAKSKDFYKEL
+96 KTIAKNKDYYKEL
-109 HYSELSPLIYAFT
+109 HYSELSPLLYALT
-122 ENGGGRLFIIQDAID
+122 ETGSGRCEIIENIIK
-137 NNSEIFDDF
+137 NNSKLLNDF
-146 RLKSYMIKGLSDKY
+146 RVKNYMIHGLSDKY
-160 SEIVNLVTKQLKK
+160 SEISYIITEELKK
-173 QRKEIIPLLKDGF
+173 QGKEVIPLLKDGF
-186 SPRGG
+186 DSQG
-191 KEMLARLDIISHIA
+191 KRDMVLRFDIISTLC
-205 KEDENDFYKYCIENG
+205 KEEENDFYKYCIENG
-220 SKEMKENAISEL
+220 SKEIKEIAIEAL

-243 DLIKTEKGTVKNKAY
+243 DLTKTEKGRLKNKAFEALSY
-258 ISLLWMNDSRAEKE
+258 MNDDRAEKE
-272 WDKFFKKKPFDN
+272 WDKFFKKKPFEN
-284 IYSFQFANQQWAI
+284 ILYLQNTNQQWAI
-297 DYLNNFIGVYIEELK
+297 DYLTNYIEEYVKELK
-312 NKTLKTAEERREVEN
+312 
-327 EVAKICSVSFNK
+327 K
-339 EIDKKLDYYR
+339 EDKKKEVGVEVSSLCMMTFKRRTNKLLSLYK
-349 ELYPYNKYEVKRI
+349 ELYPYNRYEIKRI
-362 LSYYIVT
+362 LSYYIV
-369 QSNKEVTDLIKE
+369 SEVDKEIIDLVKE
-381 LSKKYE
+381 LSEKYE

-398 LLQNKPETTY
+398 LIKDKPETVY
-408 KNFSKFAG
+408 KNFSKYIG
-416 VGKDKEEI
+416 VGKSQKEI
-424 KKLFNSLFNDNDKRV
+424 KDLFSNFFLGKH
-439 SKNKEEVKAREDF
+439 SKTKETARIQEDF
-452 RTLFNVILHIYYNE
+452 RTVFNIIFHIEYKE
-466 EDKEYILNWQNIND
+466 ESKEYILYWQNIDD
-480 YSNTKIKLSGFDKKW
+480 YSVMEVKLSGFDKKW
-495 YDTIF
+495 YDIIF
-500 ELDNDHYESWNY
+500 ELDNDYYENWNS

-545 RIPYSEDIEFLNKLE
+545 RIPYNDDIAFLNKLG
-560 WTDYKNF
+560 WTDYKDF
-567 IKGKIDIEKN
+567 LKGIIDIEKN
-577 PSAFANRVRYVG
+577 PSAFANRVRYIG
-589 YVLQDTLMSES
+589 YILQDTLMSES

-609 MAINKK
+609 MAINRK

>member
-8 ELKNRLENVAVV
+8 ELKNRLENVAIV

-52 DMGNQLISTD
+52 DMGSSLISTD
-62 DEDKCDIFLD
+62 DEDKCDLFLD

-84 ATTYSGDKPQEI
+84 TTTYSGDKPQEI
-96 NTIAKSKDFYKEL
+96 KTIAKNKDYYKEL
-109 HYSELSPLIYAFT
+109 HYSELSPLLYALT
-122 ENGGGRLFIIQDAID
+122 ETGSGRCEIIENIIE
-137 NNSEIFDDF
+137 NNSKLLNDF
-146 RLKSYMIKGLSDKY
+146 RVKNYMIHGLSDKY
-160 SEIVNLVTKQLKK
+160 SEISYIITEELKK
-173 QRKEIIPLLKDGF
+173 QGKEVIPLLKDGF
-186 SPRGG
+186 DPQG
-191 KEMLARLDIISHIA
+191 KRDMVLRFDIISTLC
-205 KEDENDFYKYCIENG
+205 KEEENDFYKYCIENG
-220 SKEMKENAISEL
+220 SKEIKEIAIEAL

-243 DLIKTEKGTVKNKAY
+243 DLTKTEKGRLKNKAFETLSY
-258 ISLLWMNDSRAEKE
+258 MNDDRAEKE
-272 WDKFFKKKPFDN
+272 WDKFFKKKPFEN
-284 IYSFQFANQQWAI
+284 ILYLQNTNQQWAI
-297 DYLNNFIGVYIEELK
+297 DYLTNYIEEYVKELK
-312 NKTLKTAEERREVEN
+312 
-327 EVAKICSVSFNK
+327 K
-339 EIDKKLDYYR
+339 EDKKKEVGVEVSSLCMMTFKRRTNKLLSLYK
-349 ELYPYNKYEVKRI
+349 ELYPYNRYEIKRI
-362 LSYYIVT
+362 LSYYIV
-369 QSNKEVTDLIKE
+369 SEVDKEIIDLVKE
-381 LSKKYE
+381 LSEKYE

-398 LLQNKPETTY
+398 LIKDKPETVY
-408 KNFSKFAG
+408 KNFSKYIG
-416 VGKDKEEI
+416 VGKSQKEI
-424 KKLFNSLFNDNDKRV
+424 KDLFSNFFLGKH
-439 SKNKEEVKAREDF
+439 SKTKETARIQEDF
-452 RTLFNVILHIYYNE
+452 RTVFNIIFHIEYKE
-466 EDKEYILNWQNIND
+466 ESKEYILYWQNIDD
-480 YSNTKIKLSGFDKKW
+480 YSVMEVKLSGFDKKW
-495 YDTIF
+495 YDIIF
-500 ELDNDHYESWNY
+500 ELDNDYYENWNS

-527 IKGMKEKY
+527 IKGMKERY

-545 RIPYSEDIEFLNKLE
+545 RIPYGYDIEFLNKLE
-560 WTDYKNF
+560 WTDYKDF
-567 IKGKIDIEKN
+567 LKGKIDIEKN

-589 YVLQDTLMSES
+589 YILQDTLMSES

>member
-52 DMGNQLISTD
+52 DMGSSLISTD
-62 DEDKCDIFLD
+62 DEDKCDLFLD

-84 ATTYSGDKPQEI
+84 ATTYSGDKPQQI
-96 NTIAKSKDFYKEL
+96 KTIAKNKDYYKEL
-109 HYSELSPLIYAFT
+109 HYSELSPLLYALT
-122 ENGGGRLFIIQDAID
+122 ETGSGRYEIIENIIE
-137 NNSEIFDDF
+137 NNSKLLNDF
-146 RLKSYMIKGLSDKY
+146 RVKNYMIHGLSDKY
-160 SEIVNLVTKQLKK
+160 SEISYIITEELKK
-173 QRKEIIPLLKDGF
+173 QGKEVIPLLKDGF
-186 SPRGG
+186 DPQG
-191 KEMLARLDIISHIA
+191 KRDMVLRFDIISTLC
-205 KEDENDFYKYCIENG
+205 KEEENDFYKYCIENG
-220 SKEMKENAISEL
+220 SKEIKEIAIEAL

-243 DLIKTEKGTVKNKAY
+243 DLTKTEKGRLKNKAFEALSY
-258 ISLLWMNDSRAEKE
+258 MNDDRAEKE
-272 WDKFFKKKPFDN
+272 WDKFFKKKPFEN
-284 IYSFQFANQQWAI
+284 ILYLQNTNQQWAI
-297 DYLNNFIGVYIEELK
+297 DYLTNYIEEYVEELK
-312 NKTLKTAEERREVEN
+312 
-327 EVAKICSVSFNK
+327 K
-339 EIDKKLDYYR
+339 EDKKKEVGVEVSSLCMMTFKRRTNKLLSLYK
-349 ELYPYNKYEVKRI
+349 ELYPYNRYEIKRI
-362 LSYYIVT
+362 LSYYIV
-369 QSNKEVTDLIKE
+369 SKVDKEIIDLVKE
-381 LSKKYE
+381 LSEKYE

-398 LLQNKPETTY
+398 LIKDKPETVY
-408 KNFSKFAG
+408 KNFSKYIG
-416 VGKDKEEI
+416 IGKSQKEI
-424 KKLFNSLFNDNDKRV
+424 KDLFSNFFLGKH
-439 SKNKEEVKAREDF
+439 SKTKETARIQEDF
-452 RTLFNVILHIYYNE
+452 RTVFNIIFHIEYKE
-466 EDKEYILNWQNIND
+466 ESKEYILYWQNIDD
-480 YSNTKIKLSGFDKKW
+480 YSVMEVKLSGFDKKW
-495 YDTIF
+495 YDIIF
-500 ELDNDHYESWNY
+500 ELDNDYYENWNS

-527 IKGMKEKY
+527 IKGLKERY
-535 GKFYY
+535 GEFYY
-540 NIILS
+540 NLVLS
-545 RIPYSEDIEFLNKLE
+545 RIPYNEDIEFLNKLG
-560 WTDYKNF
+560 WTDYKDF
-567 IKGKIDIEKN
+567 LKGKIDIEKN

>member
-52 DMGNQLISTD
+52 DMGSSLISTD
-62 DEDKCDIFLD
+62 DEDKCDLFLD

-84 ATTYSGDKPQEI
+84 TTTYSGDKPQEI
-96 NTIAKSKDFYKEL
+96 KTIAKNKDYYKEL
-109 HYSELSPLIYAFT
+109 HYSELSPLLYALT
-122 ENGGGRLFIIQDAID
+122 ETGSGRCEIIENIIE
-137 NNSEIFDDF
+137 NNSKLLNDF
-146 RLKSYMIKGLSDKY
+146 RVKNYMIHGLSDKY
-160 SEIVNLVTKQLKK
+160 SEISYIITEELKK
-173 QRKEIIPLLKDGF
+173 QGKEVIPLLKDGF
-186 SPRGG
+186 DPQG
-191 KEMLARLDIISHIA
+191 KRDMVLRFDIISTLC
-205 KEDENDFYKYCIENG
+205 KEEENDFYKYCIENG
-220 SKEMKENAISEL
+220 SKEIKEIAIEAL

-243 DLIKTEKGTVKNKAY
+243 DLTKTEKGRLKNKAFEALSY
-258 ISLLWMNDSRAEKE
+258 MNDDRAEKE
-272 WDKFFKKKPFDN
+272 WDKFFKKKPFEN
-284 IYSFQFANQQWAI
+284 ILYLQNTNQQWAI
-297 DYLNNFIGVYIEELK
+297 DYLTNYIEEYVKELK
-312 NKTLKTAEERREVEN
+312 
-327 EVAKICSVSFNK
+327 K
-339 EIDKKLDYYR
+339 EDKKKEVGVEVSSLCMMTFKRRTNKLLSLYK
-349 ELYPYNKYEVKRI
+349 ELYPYNRYEIKRI
-362 LSYYIVT
+362 LSYYIV
-369 QSNKEVTDLIKE
+369 SEVDKEIIDLVKE
-381 LSKKYE
+381 LSEKYE

-398 LLQNKPETTY
+398 LIKDKPETVY
-408 KNFSKFAG
+408 KNFSKYIG
-416 VGKDKEEI
+416 VGKSQKEI
-424 KKLFNSLFNDNDKRV
+424 KDLFSNFFLGKH
-439 SKNKEEVKAREDF
+439 SKTKETARIQEDF
-452 RTLFNVILHIYYNE
+452 RTVFNIIFHIEYKE
-466 EDKEYILNWQNIND
+466 ESKEYILYWQNIDD
-480 YSNTKIKLSGFDKKW
+480 YSVMEVKLSGFDKKW
-495 YDTIF
+495 YDIIF
-500 ELDNDHYESWNY
+500 ELDNDYYENWNS

-527 IKGMKEKY
+527 IKGLKERY
-535 GKFYY
+535 GEFYY
-540 NIILS
+540 NLVLS
-545 RIPYSEDIEFLNKLE
+545 RIPYNEDIEFLNKLG
-560 WTDYKNF
+560 WTDYKDF
-567 IKGKIDIEKN
+567 LKGKIDIEKN

>member
-20 GINLAKD
+20 GINLVKD

-33 AVEQV
+33 AVKQV

-52 DMGNQLISTD
+52 DMGSSLISTD
-62 DEDKCDIFLD
+62 DEDKCDLFLD

-84 ATTYSGDKPQEI
+84 TTTYSGDKPQEI
-96 NTIAKSKDFYKEL
+96 KTIAKNKDYYKEL
-109 HYSELSPLIYAFT
+109 HYSELSPLLYALT
-122 ENGGGRLFIIQDAID
+122 ETGSGRCEIIENIIE
-137 NNSEIFDDF
+137 NNSKLLNDF
-146 RLKSYMIKGLSDKY
+146 RVKNYMIHGLSDKY
-160 SEIVNLVTKQLKK
+160 SEISYIITEELKK
-173 QRKEIIPLLKDGF
+173 QGKEVIPLLKDGF
-186 SPRGG
+186 DPQG
-191 KEMLARLDIISHIA
+191 KRDMVLRFDIISTLC
-205 KEDENDFYKYCIENG
+205 KEEENDFYKYCIENG
-220 SKEMKENAISEL
+220 SKEIKEIAIEAL

-243 DLIKTEKGTVKNKAY
+243 DLTKTEKGRLKNKAFEALSY
-258 ISLLWMNDSRAEKE
+258 MNDDRAVKE
-272 WDKFFKKKPFDN
+272 WDKFFKKKPFEN
-284 IYSFQFANQQWAI
+284 ILYLQNTNQQWAI
-297 DYLNNFIGVYIEELK
+297 DYLTNYIEEYVKELK
-312 NKTLKTAEERREVEN
+312 
-327 EVAKICSVSFNK
+327 K
-339 EIDKKLDYYR
+339 EDKKKEVGVEVSSLCMMTFKRRTNKLLSLYK
-349 ELYPYNKYEVKRI
+349 ELYPYNRYEIKRI
-362 LSYYIVT
+362 LSYYIV
-369 QSNKEVTDLIKE
+369 SEVDKEIIDLVKE
-381 LSKKYE
+381 LSEKYE

-398 LLQNKPETTY
+398 LIKDKPETVY
-408 KNFSKFAG
+408 KNFSKYIG
-416 VGKDKEEI
+416 VGKSQKEI
-424 KKLFNSLFNDNDKRV
+424 KDLFSNFFLGKH
-439 SKNKEEVKAREDF
+439 SKTKETARIQEDF
-452 RTLFNVILHIYYNE
+452 RTVFNIIFHIEYKE
-466 EDKEYILNWQNIND
+466 ESKEYILYWQNIDD
-480 YSNTKIKLSGFDKKW
+480 YSVMEVKLSGFDKKW
-495 YDTIF
+495 YDIIF
-500 ELDNDHYESWNY
+500 ELDNDYYENWNS

-545 RIPYSEDIEFLNKLE
+545 RIPYGYDIEFLNKLE
-560 WTDYKNF
+560 WTDYKDF
-567 IKGKIDIEKN
+567 LKGKIDIEKN

-589 YVLQDTLMSES
+589 YILQDTLMSES

>member
-20 GINLAKD
+20 GINLVKD

-52 DMGNQLISTD
+52 DMGSSLISTD
-62 DEDKCDIFLD
+62 DEDKCDLFLD

-84 ATTYSGDKPQEI
+84 TTTYSGDKPQEI
-96 NTIAKSKDFYKEL
+96 KTIAKNKDFYKEL
-109 HYSELSPLIYAFT
+109 HYSELSPLVYALT
-122 ENGGGRLFIIQDAID
+122 ETGSGRYEIIENIIK
-137 NNSEIFDDF
+137 NNSKLLNDF
-146 RLKSYMIKGLSDKY
+146 RVKNYMIHGLSDKY
-160 SEIVNLVTKQLKK
+160 SEISYIITEELKK
-173 QRKEIIPLLKDGF
+173 QGKEVIPLLKDGF
-186 SPRGG
+186 DPQG
-191 KEMLARLDIISHIA
+191 KRDMVLRFDIISTLC
-205 KEDENDFYKYCIENG
+205 KEEENDFYKYCIENG
-220 SKEMKENAISEL
+220 SKEIKEIAIEAL

-243 DLIKTEKGTVKNKAY
+243 DLTKTEKGRLKNKAFEALSY
-258 ISLLWMNDSRAEKE
+258 MNDDRAEKE
-272 WDKFFKKKPFDN
+272 WDKFFKKKPFEN
-284 IYSFQFANQQWAI
+284 ILYLQNTNQQWAI
-297 DYLNNFIGVYIEELK
+297 DYLTNYIEEYVKELK
-312 NKTLKTAEERREVEN
+312 
-327 EVAKICSVSFNK
+327 K
-339 EIDKKLDYYR
+339 EDKKKEVGVEVSSLCMMTFKRRTNKLLSLYK
-349 ELYPYNKYEVKRI
+349 ELYPYNRYEIKRI
-362 LSYYIVT
+362 LSYYIV
-369 QSNKEVTDLIKE
+369 SEVDKEIIDLVKE
-381 LSKKYE
+381 LSEKYE

-398 LLQNKPETTY
+398 LIKDKPETVY
-408 KNFSKFAG
+408 KNFSKYIG
-416 VGKDKEEI
+416 VGKSQKEI
-424 KKLFNSLFNDNDKRV
+424 KDLFSNFFLGKH
-439 SKNKEEVKAREDF
+439 SKTKESARIQEDF
-452 RTLFNVILHIYYNE
+452 RTVFNIIFHIEYKE
-466 EDKEYILNWQNIND
+466 ESKEYILYWQNIDD
-480 YSNTKIKLSGFDKKW
+480 YSVMEVKLSGFDKKW
-495 YDTIF
+495 YDIIF
-500 ELDNDHYESWNY
+500 ELDNDYYENWNS

-545 RIPYSEDIEFLNKLE
+545 RIPYGYDIEFLNKLE
-560 WTDYKNF
+560 WTDYKDF
-567 IKGKIDIEKN
+567 LKGKINIEKN

-589 YVLQDTLMSES
+589 YILQDTLMSES
-600 DLIEQLEEI
+600 DLIEQLEEM